1 MYDFKQ
7 HLLECEEILYEG
19 IPYPNKGR
27 KNLVGLLF
35 SLIFMVTAKLLLNY
49 YNMLDILSIA
59 IILFIDAVI
68 INSIVYVLFFKKY
81 TVKDDCYCLTNKR
94 ALKYEKRKDK
104 LTCGYLVNYGKI
116 YTIHKRDNYGDVYME
131 IVYRETG
138 DRVIDALEL
147 KDLITSSNS
156 RNMPFMKFEC
166 IEDPDK
172 VVSIAI
178 EAKKALNEELEKL
191 ENK

>member
-1 MYDFKQ
+1 
-7 HLLECEEILYEG
+7 
-19 IPYPNKGR
+19 
-27 KNLVGLLF
+27 
-35 SLIFMVTAKLLLNY
+35 
-49 YNMLDILSIA
+49 MLDILSIVF
-59 IILFIDAVI
+59 ILSMDAVI
-68 INSIVYVLFFKKY
+68 INSLVYVLILKKY

-94 ALKYEKRKDK
+94 ALKYEKRKNK
-104 LTCGYLVNYGKI
+104 LTCGYLVNYDKI

-131 IVYRETG
+131 IVYKETG